1 MALRVLIIEDEIII
15 GLLLGD
21 LLADMG
27 HDVCA
32 IATTVAEAVAAAAT
46 HRPNLMIVDVNL
58 GDESGIAAVDAIST
72 VSDIPCIFVSGD
84 DAILKTLTARGE
96 VMPKPYQKRHLERAI
111 AATLGARSSPAHG
124 RG

>member
-1 MALRVLIIEDEIII
+1 MALSVLIIEDEIII
-15 GLLLGD
+15 GMLLGD

-27 HDVCA
+27 HEVCA
-32 IATTVAEAVAAAAT
+32 IATTIAEAVTSAAA

-58 GDESGIAAVDAIST
+58 GRESGIAAADTICA
-72 VSDIPCIFVSGD
+72 VSDIACIFVSGD

-111 AATLGARSSPAHG
+111 AGTLRARHGPAHG
-124 RG
+124 FG